1 MIHFPL
7 GLKMTAMKK
16 GMIFFLS
23 AMAFLFV
30 GCGTDGSKS
39 SDENVQQE
47 NKAYK
52 NEADFEARI
61 AAIDLNDKL
70 IVANSL
76 QYRDNAGSTEEVAA
90 YLDDDQTIIKLE
102 ESFSDVKTQNFGTI
116 TFYLENGKKFAT
128 KEVYQENRL
137 DEPMFIECI
146 TYYDKTEKPV
156 YAKMRKAVYEMDL
169 EQLPFTTVSQKNVSA
184 SRALRVLNQ
193 EGEFETT
200 FQGLASDGTLDFII
214 VGENTP
220 DGFASSLA
228 VQHTEGDIRKLMN
241 DEVGMIG
248 TLLEIQYERMVDQ
261 SGLEFQVLLS
271 AKIKK

>member
-1 MIHFPL
+1 
-7 GLKMTAMKK
+7 MKK

-23 AMAFLFV
+23 AMAFFFV
-30 GCGTDGSKS
+30 GCASNDSEES
-39 SDENVQQE
+39 NDEMQQE

-52 NEADFEARI
+52 DEADFEARM
-61 AAIDLNDKL
+61 AAIDQNESL

-76 QYRDNAGSTEEVAA
+76 QYRDNAGSTEEVSA
-90 YLDDDQTIIKLE
+90 YLDEDQSIVKLVE
-102 ESFSDVKTQNFGTI
+102 DFSEINTHNFGTK

-137 DEPMFIECI
+137 AEPMFIERI

-156 YAKMRKAVYEMDL
+156 YAKMRQAAFEIDL
-169 EQLPFTTVSQKNVSA
+169 ESLPFSTVSQKNVSA
-184 SRALRVLNQ
+184 SRAMRVLNQ

-200 FQGLASDGTLDFII
+200 FQGLVSDGTLDFII

-228 VQHTEGDIRKLMN
+228 VQHTEGDIKKLIN
-241 DEVGMIG
+241 NEVAMIG
-248 TLLEIQYERMVDQ
+248 TPLEIQYERMVDQ
-261 SGLEFQVLLS
+261 TGLEFQVLLS
-271 AKIKK
+271 AKIK